1 MEGSRMSKIKF
12 MAYSRAVAVAAALP
26 TIALVVGAGR
36 KF

>member
-1 MEGSRMSKIKF
+1 MTKIKF
-12 MAYSRAVAVAAALP
+12 AALSKAIAVAAALP